1 MTQYAD
7 YIYYKEKYQGSMPET
22 DFNKMSKSASTKIK
36 ANTFGRI
43 DENNLQEEVKW
54 CTCVIADTL
63 LTASKSKGKS
73 SESVGSWSISYD
85 NNSKTDTDETV
96 QSIIKEFLSEVYTAD
111 GTPVL
116 YRGC

>member
-7 YIYYKEKYQGSMPET
+7 YKYYKEEYKGDMPET
-22 DFNKMSKSASTKIK
+22 DFDRMSKKASAKIK

-43 DENNLQEEVKW
+43 DESNPQEEVKY
-54 CTCVIADTL
+54 CTCVIADAL
-63 LTASKSKGKS
+63 LVASKIEGKS
-73 SESVGSWSISYD
+73 SESVGSWSVSYD
-85 NNSKTDTDETV
+85 NNSKADTNSVVE
-96 QSIIKEFLSEVYTAD
+96 SIIKEFLSEVYTAD

>member
-7 YIYYKEKYQGSMPET
+7 YSYYKDTYKGSMPEP
-22 DFNKMSKSASTKIK
+22 DFNRMSKSASIKIK

-43 DENNLQEEVKW
+43 DEENPQEEVKW
-54 CTCVIADTL
+54 CTCVIADAL

-73 SESVGSWSISYD
+73 SDSVGSWSISYD
-85 NNSKTDTDETV
+85 NNSKNDTDETV
-96 QSIIKEFLSEVYTAD
+96 QSIIKEFLSEVYTTD